1 MSYEIISADT
11 HLDITWLPGD
21 MFVEGAPA
29 NMKSR
34 MPRVK
39 DTDAGPRWMVEDTDV
54 AGVGGGGLTGN
65 FSKYVRGQSKLLDK
79 MDDVGFFSGIDE
91 GIYHPSDVDLRI
103 KDQEIDGIDAEVM
116 YGILAIGGG
125 AFSIPGF
132 QDPAVL
138 ATVYDV
144 YNAWVGDFVK
154 ANPQRLAALGCL
166 SVHDPEDAARQL
178 RFAADSGLRGAEIN
192 VKKMTKP
199 MYHGAWD
206 PLWAA
211 SEELGMPVSFHA
223 LGLELRAPDPEDEA
237 EYGPV
242 HHGMSTV
249 TFQLSGAEIVLAVV
263 LSGACERY
271 PGFKFVLGECG
282 IGWIPY
288 VVERMDMEYEDK
300 FFRLGL
306 NLKPS
311 EYWRRQG
318 FSTFQYEYVSMDQVN
333 RIGVDSIMWG
343 SDYPHPD
350 GVFPESRKVIEETLG
365 HLEPE
370 VFRKIVCEN
379 AANLYGF
386 N

>member
-29 NMKSR
+29 DMKSR
-34 MPRVK
+34 MPRIK

-91 GIYHPSDVDLRI
+91 GIYHPSSVELRV
-103 KDQEIDGIDAEVM
+103 KDQDIDGIDAEVM

-154 ANPQRLAALGCL
+154 ANPQRLGALGCL
-166 SVHDPEDAARQL
+166 SVHDPQDAARQL
-178 RFAADSGLRGAEIN
+178 RLAAESGLRGAEIN

-199 MYHGAWD
+199 MYHGAWN
-206 PLWAA
+206 PLWEA
-211 SEELGMPVSFHA
+211 SQELGMPVSFHA
-223 LGLELRAPDPEDEA
+223 LGLELRGPDPEDEA
-237 EYGPV
+237 EYGTRTPGNE
-242 HHGMSTV
+242 HGDV
-249 TFQLSGAEIVLAVV
+249 PAVGCGDSV
-263 LSGACERY
+263 GRSAVRGVRAV
-271 PGFKFVLGECG
+271 PGIQVRTWRVRNWVDTLRGRKDGYG
-282 IGWIPY
+282 IRGQILPP
-288 VVERMDMEYEDK
+288 
-300 FFRLGL
+300 G
-306 NLKPS
+306 S
-311 EYWRRQG
+311 E
-318 FSTFQYEYVSMDQVN
+318 
-333 RIGVDSIMWG
+333 
-343 SDYPHPD
+343 P
-350 GVFPESRKVIEETLG
+350 
-365 HLEPE
+365 
-370 VFRKIVCEN
+370 
-379 AANLYGF
+379 
-386 N
+386 

>member
-1 MSYEIISADT
+1 MSYEFISADT

-29 NMKSR
+29 DMKDR

-91 GIYHPSDVDLRI
+91 GIYHPSSVDLRV
-103 KDQEIDGIDAEVM
+103 KDQDIDGIDAEVM

-132 QDPAVL
+132 EDPAVL

-166 SVHDPEDAARQL
+166 SVHDPQDAARQL
-178 RFAADSGLRGAEIN
+178 RLAAESGLRGAEIN

-199 MYHGAWD
+199 MYHGAWN
-206 PLWAA
+206 PLWEA
-211 SEELGMPVSFHA
+211 SQELGMPVSFHA
-223 LGLELRAPDPEDEA
+223 LGLELRGPGPRGRSRIWNNTPGNEHGDVPAVGRGDCVGCDSVGGVRAVPGIQLRARGVRDRVDPLRHRADGHGVRGQILPA
-237 EYGPV
+237 GP
-242 HHGMSTV
+242 
-249 TFQLSGAEIVLAVV
+249 
-263 LSGACERY
+263 
-271 PGFKFVLGECG
+271 
-282 IGWIPY
+282 
-288 VVERMDMEYEDK
+288 
-300 FFRLGL
+300 
-306 NLKPS
+306 
-311 EYWRRQG
+311 
-318 FSTFQYEYVSMDQVN
+318 
-333 RIGVDSIMWG
+333 
-343 SDYPHPD
+343 
-350 GVFPESRKVIEETLG
+350 
-365 HLEPE
+365 EP
-370 VFRKIVCEN
+370 
-379 AANLYGF
+379 
-386 N
+386 

>member
-1 MSYEIISADT
+1 M
-11 HLDITWLPGD
+11 
-21 MFVEGAPA
+21 
-29 NMKSR
+29 
-34 MPRVK
+34 
-39 DTDAGPRWMVEDTDV
+39 
-54 AGVGGGGLTGN
+54 
-65 FSKYVRGQSKLLDK
+65 
-79 MDDVGFFSGIDE
+79 
-91 GIYHPSDVDLRI
+91 
-103 KDQEIDGIDAEVM
+103 
-116 YGILAIGGG
+116 
-125 AFSIPGF
+125 
-132 QDPAVL
+132 
-138 ATVYDV
+138 
-144 YNAWVGDFVK
+144 
-154 ANPQRLAALGCL
+154 RLAA
-166 SVHDPEDAARQL
+166 E
-178 RFAADSGLRGAEIN
+178 SGLRGAEIN

-199 MYHGAWD
+199 MYHGAWN
-206 PLWAA
+206 PLWEA
-211 SEELGMPVSFHA
+211 SQELGIPVSFHA
-223 LGLELRAPDPEDEA
+223 LGLELRGPDPEDEA
-237 EYGPV
+237 EYGTI
-242 HHGMSTV
+242 HQGMSTV

-271 PGFKFVLGECG
+271 PGFRFVLGECG

-370 VFRKIVCEN
+370 VFRKDSLRER
-379 AANLYGF
+379 G
-386 N
+386 